1 MFHMAIM
8 TVKLQVLRCNRMV
21 DVSLVTENKLRELRD
36 MLISPELRDDVTRVK
51 GGLSVVR
58 RR

>member
-1 MFHMAIM
+1 M